1 MKHSIHSLTLTQGP
15 RKKRLYPSTLSL
27 CLYAFALTLMT
38 VSRQPSHY
46 SLYHR
51 CFFLWISWVD
61 LSRENIR
68 LFFVWLYKWS
78 GMLPL
83 SKSSQPENSCLDST
97 KLPSRISNIQRKTPG
112 GQTTLT
118 TQPSGASMLSIWIN
132 DEKLINANLISWE
145 PSYTVHCNKKT
156 LEIICVM
163 SERKYIAGNNNNNW
177 FDRIDF

>member
-1 MKHSIHSLTLTQGP
+1 MKHSTHSLTLTQGP
-15 RKKRLYPSTLSL
+15 KKKRLYPSTLSL
-27 CLYAFALTLMT
+27 CLAFFLTLMT

-97 KLPSRISNIQRKTPG
+97 QITEWDLEHSKENSRRTNNTNDPAKR
-112 GQTTLT
+112 
-118 TQPSGASMLSIWIN
+118 ASMLSIWIN
-132 DEKLINANLISWE
+132 DEKLVKLIQI
-145 PSYTVHCNKKT
+145 K
-156 LEIICVM
+156 
-163 SERKYIAGNNNNNW
+163 
-177 FDRIDF
+177 